1 MCRGT
6 PGLFTGE
13 QLRSIIPP
21 RPEKPINGQDGPP
34 NPSRNQM
41 KKLLAKGR
49 ERVGRAL
56 LISVII
62 FIGVV
67 TC

>member
-1 MCRGT
+1 
-6 PGLFTGE
+6 
-13 QLRSIIPP
+13 
-21 RPEKPINGQDGPP
+21 
-34 NPSRNQM
+34 M